1 MAFERWME
9 ATGPPGAVPRNYSTA
24 PGVGVQTMEGAL
36 AATWHAV
43 CLSLCQAGELPT
55 ASVVLLPLVP
65 GVASEAGML
74 ALQRHLRSCRDCCA
88 GFGKRLEMQTLH
100 PSSDAGRASPVP
112 ALTLSSRVG
121 PPLRLGSDGEEV
133 EEAELEEA
141 EVEEARQ
148 ALERLIL
155 VEGGASETAE
165 AADVLGTAVGW
176 FADNFATIHRLV
188 GARQRR
194 RVLQAGGAEE
204 LYAAFWAEAALLVGE
219 APLSPDD
226 GHTEAPPQPMSSLL
240 VLPGLQEPG
249 EFRKLLRSL
258 QLGLAALNLEQRVS
272 LSAVHPA
279 DTYGFVQMP
288 DGSRVWRQ
296 ALAYPLLH
304 IMSKVPLAQRVGVA
318 ATTPVTPATH
328 PAPTTPAAKHTTP
341 ARPVVAAAQVVRVYG
356 GRGAAVAPAR
366 EPAHSK
372 KGLAKPPPPYGFEW
386 GLSC

>member
-9 ATGPPGAVPRNYSTA
+9 ATCPPGAVPRNYSTA

-43 CLSLCQAGELPT
+43 CLSLCQAGERPSL
-55 ASVVLLPLVP
+55 SVVLLPLVP
-65 GVASEAGML
+65 GVASQAGMV

-88 GFGKRLEMQTLH
+88 GFGKRLELQTLH

-155 VEGGASETAE
+155 VEGGASGTAE
-165 AADVLGTAVGW
+165 AADVLRTAVGW

-219 APLSPDD
+219 APLAPDD
-226 GHTEAPPQPMSSLL
+226 GQTEAPPQPI
-240 VLPGLQEPG
+240 
-249 EFRKLLRSL
+249 
-258 QLGLAALNLEQRVS
+258 
-272 LSAVHPA
+272 
-279 DTYGFVQMP
+279 
-288 DGSRVWRQ
+288 
-296 ALAYPLLH
+296 ALA
-304 IMSKVPLAQRVGVA
+304 LALA
-318 ATTPVTPATH
+318 LAL
-328 PAPTTPAAKHTTP
+328 
-341 ARPVVAAAQVVRVYG
+341 
-356 GRGAAVAPAR
+356 APA
-366 EPAHSK
+366 
-372 KGLAKPPPPYGFEW
+372 LALALALALP
-386 GLSC
+386 